1 MKISAEETE
10 NGLQIFVKDTGIGI
24 KREDLPRI
32 FEKGFTGSNGRNG
45 KKSTGM
51 GLYLCR
57 RLCEKLGI
65 AIEAESV
72 RGEGTKMILTFPVS
86 SYLSKM

>member
-1 MKISAEETE
+1 
-10 NGLQIFVKDTGIGI
+10 
-24 KREDLPRI
+24 
-32 FEKGFTGSNGRNG
+32 
-45 KKSTGM
+45 M

>member
-1 MKISAEETE
+1 MS
-10 NGLQIFVKDTGIGI
+10 
-24 KREDLPRI
+24 RI

-72 RGEGTKMILTFPVS
+72 RGEGTKMILTFGQQLS
-86 SYLSKM
+86 SKCKITERYIDTSFWSGRVK